1 MERTLQGN
9 PQMTGRIAPISFS
22 RGLGWG
28 LTGGLAGTMLM
39 DLVLMGALSAFG
51 LPASTCFSIVGN
63 TVARFFSMQSTEATY
78 AIQLGV
84 ITHYLVGP
92 LFGAIFGL
100 LVARVEA
107 LRVNTLKRIIILAII
122 YIEILSQPMLAITP
136 ILLKMTVSSTL
147 QWYGGSFIMHLLMA
161 VVLGSVVGYGLRPV
175 SLATPRKTQ

>member
-9 PQMTGRIAPISFS
+9 RRMTDRIAPISLS

-39 DLVLMGALSAFG
+39 DLVLMGALSALG
-51 LPASTCFSIVGN
+51 LPVLTCFSIVGN
-63 TVARFFSMQSTEATY
+63 TVARFFSMQNTEIAY

-100 LVARVEA
+100 LVARIEA
-107 LRVNTLKRIIILAII
+107 LRVATLKKSIVLAII
-122 YIEILSQPMLAITP
+122 YVEILSQPMLATTP
-136 ILLKMTVSSTL
+136 ILLKMTVPVTL

-175 SLATPRKTQ
+175 SMATHRRSQ